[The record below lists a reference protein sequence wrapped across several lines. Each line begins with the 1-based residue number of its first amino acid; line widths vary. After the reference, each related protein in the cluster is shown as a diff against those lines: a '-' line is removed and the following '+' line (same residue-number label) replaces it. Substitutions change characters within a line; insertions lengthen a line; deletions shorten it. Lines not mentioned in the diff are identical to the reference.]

1 MFENYVVYRG
11 RALQL
16 IDNFPAR
23 GIPAPPFHV
32 HSFEN
37 DDRSTYSLA
46 DFLTDKQPLLFATM
60 ASIDTPVSVLETLT
74 LENKLK
80 NFFAKCTESNVDIS
94 LTAIVVTSDL
104 PFTLN
109 RFSREH
115 NLQNVTLL
123 SDYFDQSLGTNY
135 GLLFKHSRILTRSM
149 FVIDSEGEL
158 CHFDAP
164 PDYEQQPDIDAAI
177 EAIAELEGVT
187 NAKT

>member
-135 GLLFKHSRILTRSM
+135 GSM